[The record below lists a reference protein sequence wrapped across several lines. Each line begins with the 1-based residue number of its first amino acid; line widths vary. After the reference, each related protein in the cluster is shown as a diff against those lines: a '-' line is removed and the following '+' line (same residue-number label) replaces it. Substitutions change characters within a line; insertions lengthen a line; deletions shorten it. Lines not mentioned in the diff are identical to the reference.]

1 MSDRPVKRP
10 PTEGA
15 AVEDPYVIL
24 DVELVGGAFVLVLE
38 NIGAA
43 PAYSP
48 RVKFSRKLIGA
59 GGEKVISDLAIW
71 SRLALLRPGARVDV
85 FLDAAPLVFRR
96 KGSRRFRAT
105 VTYTDDAKHSFER
118 RYDHDLDAYLDLP
131 QIEA

>member
-1 MSDRPVKRP
+1 MSDRPVKPP

-15 AVEDPYVIL
+15 AMADPYVVL

-59 GGEKVISDLAIW
+59 GGERVISALAIW
-71 SRLALLRPGARVDV
+71 NQLALLRPGRRIDV
-85 FLDAAPLVFRR
+85 FLDAAALVFRR
-96 KGSRRFRAT
+96 KGSKRFRAT
-105 VTYTDDAKHSFER
+105 VTYTDGGKHSFER
-118 RYDHDLDAYLDLP
+118 RYDHDLNAYRDLP